1 MHARPLL
8 LALPLLFA
16 ALAAL
21 SAWSVPAV
29 ARAEGPLPLALVY
42 NLTGGMASIDR
53 PGLSGA
59 LLAVE
64 QVNARGGVLGR
75 QIKAVVVDGKSDV
88 QTLRQAVAKAME
100 TERPCAVVGL
110 NDSTYAMAAAPPV
123 MAAGIPM
130 VTAGATWQGLPDLFG
145 PNFFLVP
152 FGDDDQARAMARFTV
167 DTLGQKQVWMLSD
180 LSHDFTRVLAAN
192 YRPVVEARG
201 GVILDEAHYA
211 SGEKTFAAQMAAF
224 KTLPK
229 EPGAVFISSTPPD
242 APVSVPALRAAGFA
256 GPVLS
261 GDGFD
266 TPLLDALPPDQAG
279 TVYFATHV
287 ALDKDSPVVRD
298 FVARYQE
305 RYGAPPDSA
314 FAALGYDAVMLVASA
329 LERAGAPTPA
339 ALRLALGQTR
349 DFPAVTGTITY
360 PPGSRA
366 PKKPV
371 DIIRLE
377 NGRRSFAAE
386 VAPE

>member
-8 LALPLLFA
+8 LALPVLM

-21 SAWSVPAV
+21 FSPAV
-29 ARAEGPLPLALVY
+29 VRAEDPLSVALVY

-75 QIKAVVVDGKSDV
+75 ALKALVVDGKSDV
-88 QTLRQAVAKAME
+88 QTLRQAVARTME

-123 MAAGIPM
+123 MAAGVPL

-145 PNFFLVP
+145 PNFFLAP

-167 DTLGQKQVWMLSD
+167 DTLGQKRVWMLSD

-192 YRPVVEARG
+192 YRPVVTARG
-201 GVILDEAHYA
+201 GEVLDEAQYA

-224 KTLPK
+224 KALPK
-229 EPGAVFISSTPPD
+229 EPGAVFISSVPPD

-266 TPLLDALPPDQAG
+266 TPLLDALPPAQAG

-287 ALDKDSPVVRD
+287 ALDKDTPVVRD

-305 RYGAPPDSA
+305 RYGSPPDSG

-329 LERAGAPTPA
+329 LERAGSPNPA
-339 ALRLALGQTR
+339 ALRQALGQTR

-360 PPGSRA
+360 PPGKRV
-366 PKKPV
+366 PRKPV

>member
-1 MHARPLL
+1 MRARSLL
-8 LALPLLFA
+8 LAFPVLVA

-21 SAWSVPAV
+21 LASAP
-29 ARAEGPLPLALVY
+29 ARAEGPIPVALVY

-64 QVNARGGVLGR
+64 QVNAGGGVLGR
-75 QIKAVVVDGKSDV
+75 PLKAVVVDGKSDV

-100 TERPCAVVGL
+100 GEKPCAVVGL

-123 MAAGIPM
+123 MAAGVPM

-145 PNFFLVP
+145 PNFFLAP

-167 DTLGQKQVWMLSD
+167 DTLGLKRVWLLSD

-192 YRPVVEARG
+192 YRPVVKARG
-201 GVILDEAHYA
+201 GEILDEAQYA

-224 KTLPK
+224 KALPK
-229 EPGAVFISSTPPD
+229 EPEAVFISSVPPD
-242 APVSVPALRAAGFA
+242 APVSVPALRAAGFV

-266 TPLLDALPPDQAG
+266 TPLLDALPPDQAR

-287 ALDKDSPVVRD
+287 ALDKDTPVVRN

-305 RYGAPPDSA
+305 RYGAPPDSG

-329 LERAGAPTPA
+329 LGRAGSTNPA
-339 ALRLALGQTR
+339 ALRQALGQTR

-360 PPGSRA
+360 PPGKRV
-366 PKKPV
+366 PRKPV